1 MYLSNPFLVLP
12 IVVLPQPALGT
23 WTWAGAKTNAGSLF
37 VMFCQEHCFLP
48 GTHRP
53 WELRLLCLECLLRL
67 VCSHGW
73 GMQGLGG
80 EALLIATFQEMQAGD
95 LCAWAEVQPF
105 LLCNNNSLMAFTQKP
120 SYAIIVSV
128 GFVRSKK

>member
-1 MYLSNPFLVLP
+1 MV
-12 IVVLPQPALGT
+12 G
-23 WTWAGAKTNAGSLF
+23 GK
-37 VMFCQEHCFLP
+37 
-48 GTHRP
+48 
-53 WELRLLCLECLLRL
+53 
-67 VCSHGW
+67 
-73 GMQGLGG
+73 QGLGG

-105 LLCNNNSLMAFTQKP
+105 FLCSNNSLMAFTQKL